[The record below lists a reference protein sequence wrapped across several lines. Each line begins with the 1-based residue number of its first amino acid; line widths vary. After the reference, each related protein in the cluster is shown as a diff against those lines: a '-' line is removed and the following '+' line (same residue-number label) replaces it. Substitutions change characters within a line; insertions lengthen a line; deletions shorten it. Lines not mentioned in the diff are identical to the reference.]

1 MGQKQCQE
9 SLPGR
14 KAYERQRVGWM
25 IEAEVGVMG
34 FEDMGKSPGP
44 RKSGVLWQLGKERK
58 QVPG

>member
-1 MGQKQCQE
+1 M
-9 SLPGR
+9 
-14 KAYERQRVGWM
+14 YERQRVGWM

-34 FEDMGKSPGP
+34 SEDRGKSPGP

>member
-1 MGQKQCQE
+1 M
-9 SLPGR
+9 
-14 KAYERQRVGWM
+14 YERQRVGWM

-34 FEDMGKSPGP
+34 FEDRGKNPGP